1 MATIRQLIENAIA
14 EFGTEAKLAK
24 AAGVTQ
30 PAINEAKQK
39 GRVGHR
45 LALGISRATEGR
57 ISKYDL
63 RPDIWS
69 RRDAAE

>member
-1 MATIRQLIENAIA
+1 MANIRQLIQNAIA
-14 EFGTEAKLAK
+14 EFGSEARLAK

-39 GRVGHR
+39 GRVGAR
-45 LALGISRATEGR
+45 LAAGIHRATAGR

-63 RPDIWS
+63 RPDLWP
-69 RRDAAE
+69 RDDAA